1 MNLPD
6 LKQLNKLIQL
16 CRKQGV
22 KVIKIDNMEL
32 TLSDDLPTKPGK
44 KQLAPQPQTPSI
56 FESDSL
62 TDEQLLD
69 WSLMS
74 VPKAETPE
82 GEQ

>member
-44 KQLAPQPQTPSI
+44 KQVAQQPQAPSI